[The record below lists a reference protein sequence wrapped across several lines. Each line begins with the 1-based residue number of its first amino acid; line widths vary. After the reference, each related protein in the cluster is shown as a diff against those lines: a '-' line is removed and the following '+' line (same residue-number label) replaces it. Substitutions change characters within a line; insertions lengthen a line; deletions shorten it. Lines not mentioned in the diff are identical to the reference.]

1 MVPHKE
7 KSDKVKQTENRT
19 GGFQHRSSEFIW
31 VFPKKLL
38 LIYLHAFNVMFVK
51 KCVTG
56 ELLKVST
63 NVSVLAILYDCFGM
77 RFYTLKKGDQ

>member
-1 MVPHKE
+1 
-7 KSDKVKQTENRT
+7 
-19 GGFQHRSSEFIW
+19 
-31 VFPKKLL
+31 
-38 LIYLHAFNVMFVK
+38 MFVK